1 MPLYDYRCPNGHTR
15 EELCKYEARDL
26 PLPCPLCFQIMTRIL
41 SAHHKQPD
49 GLYSHDPNLGDE
61 AKFQRNLEGI
71 ERLKAKIATE
81 KDAHHPRS
89 GY

>member
-1 MPLYDYRCPNGHTR
+1 MPIFVYQCVNGHDT
-15 EELCKYEARDL
+15 EELRRTDDRDAPADCAECGQPAART
-26 PLPCPLCFQIMTRIL
+26 M
-41 SAHHKQPD
+41 SAHYRQPD

-71 ERLKAKIATE
+71 DRLKAKIGAQ
-81 KDAHHPRS
+81 KDANHPRS